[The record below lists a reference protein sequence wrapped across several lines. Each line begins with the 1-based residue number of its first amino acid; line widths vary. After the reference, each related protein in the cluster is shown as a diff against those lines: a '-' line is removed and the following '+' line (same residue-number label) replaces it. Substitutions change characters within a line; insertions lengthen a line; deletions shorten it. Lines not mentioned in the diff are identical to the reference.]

1 MLLLFM
7 SEMRELV
14 GKRDAIS
21 IENEEQVTNYY
32 RIRQQLN
39 RLEREMQASPAPAP
53 VCVHHIVLYRETF
66 MHNIIPSNLV
76 TCLCAL

>member
-1 MLLLFM
+1 MLLLLFT
-7 SEMRELV
+7 SEVRELV

-39 RLEREMQASPAPAP
+39 RLEREMQASLCMHLS
-53 VCVHHIVLYRETF
+53 VYITLYCIEKHSCIT
-66 MHNIIPSNLV
+66 I
-76 TCLCAL
+76 

>member
-1 MLLLFM
+1 MLLLLFM
-7 SEMRELV
+7 SEVRELV

-39 RLEREMQASPAPAP
+39 RLEREMQASPVP
-53 VCVHHIVLYRETF
+53 VCVHHIVLCRETF
-66 MHNIIPSNLV
+66 
-76 TCLCAL
+76 